1 MAKLEAGHRAL
12 AERAARCDESAPG
25 DEPRGEAAWVA
36 DAAPVANVVP
46 LRPRRT
52 RTVWLAYTVAAA
64 VAAGGVGYA
73 VGHQRVEEP
82 RHEEPLPPVDSA
94 APVVPPAPAP
104 PPPDPTPAPPSKHEK
119 APAGGKAPR

>member
-82 RHEEPLPPVDSA
+82 RHEEPS
-94 APVVPPAPAP
+94 
-104 PPPDPTPAPPSKHEK
+104 PPDPTPAPPSKHEK